1 MGETVI
7 RPVMTNSGN
16 PFIYI
21 NDEGVTEY
29 PCKECDGA
37 GKDKNGVVCAACNG
51 KQYLPISDK

>member
-1 MGETVI
+1 
-7 RPVMTNSGN
+7 MTNSGN